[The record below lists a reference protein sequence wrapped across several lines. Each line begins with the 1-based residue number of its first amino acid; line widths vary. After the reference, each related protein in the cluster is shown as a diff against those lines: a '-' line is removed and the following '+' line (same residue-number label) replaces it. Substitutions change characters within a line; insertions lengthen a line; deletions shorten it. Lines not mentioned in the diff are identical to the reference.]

1 MNFSR
6 EDFTHRSGV
15 STVNSEQVSAD
26 WTYFNY

>member
-6 EDFTHRSGV
+6 EDFTHRSRV
-15 STVNSEQVSAD
+15 STGNSEQVSAG